1 VKPAR
6 APLVTPLVT
15 PRLTPRVT
23 PLVALLVALLAPA
36 LACAAAPPQSVAT
49 SYDVYRNGLRIA
61 VMNETFEARGA
72 DYRLVSESRAVGL
85 LALFKPDTV
94 RFVSTGRITADG
106 LQPLRFEGKRR
117 EDDPRQVR
125 GAFDW
130 QAGRLSIEHDGRS
143 EDFPVSRGAQ
153 DRLSILYQF
162 MFLSPRP
169 GQRLD
174 FSMTNGRKLG
184 QYQYLVQ
191 PNAEIDTPLGRLD
204 TLHIVKQHKPDET
217 GTELWISPR
226 HRNLAVKVLIEEDGV
241 RYEQIATRIE
251 IGP

>member
-1 VKPAR
+1 
-6 APLVTPLVT
+6 
-15 PRLTPRVT
+15 
-23 PLVALLVALLAPA
+23 
-36 LACAAAPPQSVAT
+36 
-49 SYDVYRNGLRIA
+49 
-61 VMNETFEARGA
+61 M
-72 DYRLVSESRAVGL
+72 
-85 LALFKPDTV
+85 
-94 RFVSTGRITADG
+94 RFTSTGRITADG

-130 QAGRLSIEHDGRS
+130 QSGKLSIEHDGRS
-143 EDFPVSRGAQ
+143 EELPVSRGAQ

-174 FSMTNGRKLG
+174 IAMTNGRKLG
-184 QYQYLVQ
+184 QYQYVVQ
-191 PNAEIDTPLGRLD
+191 PNVEIDTPAGRME

-226 HRNLAVKVLIEEDGV
+226 HRNVAVKVLIEEDGV
-241 RYEQIATRIE
+241 RYEQVATRIE
-251 IGP
+251 IRP